1 MAKLMTEAEILKV
14 IYTIKAA
21 YPSHYARF
29 TKLDFD
35 NMISVWDGTLE
46 GYTYGQVSVGLNM
59 FLASDTKGFPPVPG
73 QVIECIQR
81 MQRSVAEEY
90 TNTECASLIRRALSN
105 AAYHAEEEFERLPE
119 ICRRAVGTPH
129 NLVEWSQLDTRE
141 VETVVMSQ
149 IIRALE
155 AARIRMREDAKI
167 PESVKRELGLGT
179 GREPLYKLEQAER
192 EQRQLEAK
200 EQPSLPA
207 PEHSDEIAEAVRR
220 IMSGEASLADTLED
234 IVKGNRIKPR
244 GTV

>member
-1 MAKLMTEAEILKV
+1 MAKLMSEAEVLEV
-14 IYTIKAA
+14 VYTIKAA

-35 NMISVWDGTLE
+35 NMVSVWDGTLE
-46 GYTYGQVSVGLNM
+46 GYTYGQVSAGLSM

-73 QVIECIQR
+73 QVIECIKR
-81 MQRSVAEEY
+81 MQRPVAEDY
-90 TNTECASLIRRALSN
+90 TNTECAALIRRALSN
-105 AAYHAEEEFERLPE
+105 AVYHAEEEFERLPE

-155 AARIRMREDAKI
+155 AVRIRMREDAKI

-179 GREPLYKLEQAER
+179 GHEPLYKLEKADR

-207 PEHSDEIAEAVRR
+207 PELGDEIAEAVRR

>member
-1 MAKLMTEAEILKV
+1 MAKLMTEAEVLKV

-21 YPSHYARF
+21 YPSHYAGF
-29 TKLDFD
+29 TRLDFD
-35 NMISVWDGTLE
+35 NMVNVWDGTLD
-46 GYTYGQVSVGLNM
+46 GYTYGQVSAGLNM
-59 FLASDTKGFPPVPG
+59 FLASDTRGFPPVPG

-81 MQRSVAEEY
+81 MQRPAAEDY
-90 TNTECASLIRRALSN
+90 TSTECAALIRRALSN

-119 ICRRAVGTPH
+119 ICRRAVGAPH

-192 EQRQLEAK
+192 EQRQLET
-200 EQPSLPA
+200 EERPSLSA
-207 PEHSDEIAEAVRR
+207 PETGDEIAEVVRK
-220 IMSGEASLADTLED
+220 IMSGETSLADTMRD
-234 IVKGNRIKPR
+234 IVKGNRLKP
-244 GTV
+244 GGSV

>member
-1 MAKLMTEAEILKV
+1 MAKLMSEAEVLEV
-14 IYTIKAA
+14 VYTIKAA

-35 NMISVWDGTLE
+35 NMVSVWDGTLE
-46 GYTYGQVSVGLNM
+46 GYTYGQVSAGLSM

-73 QVIECIQR
+73 QVIECIKR
-81 MQRSVAEEY
+81 MQRPVAEDY
-90 TNTECASLIRRALSN
+90 TNTECAALIRRALSN
-105 AAYHAEEEFERLPE
+105 AVYHAEEEFERLPE
-119 ICRRAVGTPH
+119 ICKRAVGTPH

-155 AARIRMREDAKI
+155 ATRIKMREDAKI
-167 PESVKRELGLGT
+167 PESVKRALGLGA
-179 GREPLYKLEQAER
+179 GRDPLYKLEKAER

-207 PEHSDEIAEAVRR
+207 PETGDEIAEAVRK
-220 IMSGEASLADTLED
+220 IMSGEASLADTMRD

-244 GTV
+244 GAV